1 MHLLLAFI
9 AVLLVVLIAVLVA
22 RGRATPEVV
31 VIHDKGADTVIRE
44 APYPYRRWPQDLW
57 FDSPPRLRGGG
68 RIHGGDHH
76 FGHAGTVSHA
86 PWHH

>member
-9 AVLLVVLIAVLVA
+9 AVLLVVLIAVLAA
-22 RGRATPEVV
+22 RGRATPEVI

-44 APYPYRRWPQDLW
+44 APYPYRRWPR
-57 FDSPPRLRGGG
+57 FEAPRLLGGG
-68 RIHGGDHH
+68 RIRGHVGGDHH
-76 FGHAGTVSHA
+76 FGGHA

>member
-31 VIHDKGADTVIRE
+31 VIHDQGANTVIRE
-44 APYPYRRWPQDLW
+44 APYPYRAWPQGW
-57 FDSPPRLRGGG
+57 FDAPPRLLGGG

-76 FGHAGTVSHA
+76 FGGHA